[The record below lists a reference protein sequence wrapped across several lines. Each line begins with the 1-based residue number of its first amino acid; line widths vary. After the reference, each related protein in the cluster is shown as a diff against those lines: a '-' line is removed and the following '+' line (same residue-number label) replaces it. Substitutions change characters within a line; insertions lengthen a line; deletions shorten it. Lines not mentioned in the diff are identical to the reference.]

1 MSGEDKRDEIRK
13 IKENLLHH
21 TGLLSGHLGNLF
33 LSSDDQQRNIMYIR
47 REINTIITKLSLINE
62 DCAEETEEE
71 IGICIDMGE
80 KFAIL
85 TERDSILNERR
96 SIDEWATRI
105 NALKLIPSDLPSERE
120 DEETIIILAK
130 KGLDRILGLSRS
142 QLISEK
148 LQSLNILL
156 FTFIIAVS
164 ITFYLG
170 GTANEDLA
178 FLAVLAVSYII
189 SLIVSIAY
197 GYILEIG
204 TNISAYKIESLR
216 IGIIILFTSL
226 SLSISALIFNNILI
240 NNISLGLILIQLL
253 IIPFSS
259 VFTFNEVIED
269 KEIESSQLWNA
280 LGKISMIIGI
290 ISFVVDIALILYSL
304 I

>member
-1 MSGEDKRDEIRK
+1 
-13 IKENLLHH
+13 
-21 TGLLSGHLGNLF
+21 
-33 LSSDDQQRNIMYIR
+33 
-47 REINTIITKLSLINE
+47 
-62 DCAEETEEE
+62 
-71 IGICIDMGE
+71 
-80 KFAIL
+80 
-85 TERDSILNERR
+85 
-96 SIDEWATRI
+96 
-105 NALKLIPSDLPSERE
+105 
-120 DEETIIILAK
+120 
-130 KGLDRILGLSRS
+130 
-142 QLISEK
+142 
-148 LQSLNILL
+148 QSLNILL

-178 FLAVLAVSYII
+178 FLFVLGASYII
-189 SLIVSIAY
+189 SLIVSIGY

-216 IGIIILFTSL
+216 IGIIILFISL
-226 SLSISALIFNNILI
+226 SLSISALIFNNTLI

-259 VFTFNEVIED
+259 VFTLKDVIED

-280 LGKISMIIGI
+280 IGKISMIIGI

>member
-1 MSGEDKRDEIRK
+1 MSGEDRRDEVRE
-13 IKENLLHH
+13 IKENLLRH
-21 TGLLSGHLGNLF
+21 TRLLIGHLKNLY
-33 LSSDDQQRNIMYIR
+33 LSSENQQKNIMYIR
-47 REINTIITKLSLINE
+47 TEINTIIEKLSSIDE
-62 DCAEETEEE
+62 DCPEETEEE
-71 IGICIDMGE
+71 IGICIEIGK

-105 NALKLIPSDLPSERE
+105 NALKLIPSDSPGERE
-120 DEETIIILAK
+120 DEETIIKLAK

-189 SLIVSIAY
+189 SLIVSIGY

-226 SLSISALIFNNILI
+226 SLSISALIFNNTLI

-259 VFTFNEVIED
+259 VFTLKDVIVD

-280 LGKISMIIGI
+280 IGKISMIIGI